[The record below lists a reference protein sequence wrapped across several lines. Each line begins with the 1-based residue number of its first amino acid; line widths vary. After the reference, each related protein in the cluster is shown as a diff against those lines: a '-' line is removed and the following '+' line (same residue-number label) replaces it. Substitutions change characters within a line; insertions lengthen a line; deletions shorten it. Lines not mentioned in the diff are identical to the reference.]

1 MGMKQIRWT
10 RKLTWK
16 MLLAMAASA
25 LSVAIILMLC
35 YYSSS
40 LLLWL
45 NPSSSLFITKLLR
58 WVIINISSTGMMIFT
73 GTFLFI
79 IFFFIYINSMV
90 RYIDEISVGL
100 QEISAGKLTHQIH
113 VKSTDEL
120 GDVASQINF
129 MAAQLRSSMDEERAA
144 MKAKNDLITGVS
156 HDLRTPLTSI
166 IGFLQYIEDDRY
178 KDEVE
183 FRYITNIVYDKSLS
197 LKKLIDDLFEYTRI
211 TSNEIPLQFERI
223 DLNPMLQQLAE
234 ELMPVL
240 EQAGM
245 HYRIHTTDTPVIIKA
260 DAGELIRVFENLLSN
275 AVRYGS
281 DGQVID
287 IMVSENDG
295 QAVVSVRNY
304 GEPIPARDLPYIF
317 ERFYRVDKSR
327 SKETG
332 GSGLGLAISKS
343 IVEIHGGTISV
354 TSTKKQTEF
363 VTSFPLALEEQEGD

>member
-1 MGMKQIRWT
+1 MKRIHWT

-16 MLLAMAASA
+16 MLLVVAASS

-35 YYSSS
+35 YFSSS

-45 NPSSSLFITKLLR
+45 NPSSSFFGTKLLR
-58 WVIINISSTGMMIFT
+58 WVIQNISSAWMMIFI
-73 GTFLFI
+73 GILLFI
-79 IFFFIYINSMV
+79 VFFFIYINSMV
-90 RYIDEISVGL
+90 RRLDDISMGLKEITDG
-100 QEISAGKLTHQIH
+100 ELTHHIQ
-113 VKSTDEL
+113 VKASDEL

-129 MAAQLRSSMDEERAA
+129 MTARLRASIEEERAA

-183 FRYITNIVYDKSLS
+183 FRYITSIVYDKSIS

-223 DLNPMLQQLAE
+223 DLNPLLQQLAE
-234 ELMPVL
+234 EFVPVL

-245 HYRIHTTDTPVIIKA
+245 RYRIQTTDTPVMMKA
-260 DAGELIRVFENLLSN
+260 DAGELIRVYDNLLSN

-281 DGQVID
+281 GGQVID
-287 IMVSENDG
+287 ITVIEKDG
-295 QAVVSVRNY
+295 QATVSVKNY
-304 GEPIPARDLPYIF
+304 GEPIPARDLPHVF

-327 SKETG
+327 SKDTG

-354 TSTKKQTEF
+354 TSSKKQTEF
-363 VTSFPLALEEQEGD
+363 VTSFPLAPLEQDGEE